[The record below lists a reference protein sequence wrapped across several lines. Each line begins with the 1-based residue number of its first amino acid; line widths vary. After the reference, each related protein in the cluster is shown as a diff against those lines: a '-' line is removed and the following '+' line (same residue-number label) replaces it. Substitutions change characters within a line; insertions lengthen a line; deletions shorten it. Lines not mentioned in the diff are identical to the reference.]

1 MSFLQQLQAK
11 RAALQPTET
20 LVRHADGRMERFGI
34 DKSPTL
40 LAPAAYG
47 FVVDTAPDTIPACV
61 HGDWLH
67 VGSQDAVSADVGQ
80 RYGITHVLSVGI
92 DCPIPMPGT
101 MRTMF
106 VPCLDLAETLLSV
119 DVLPLTN
126 AFIDE
131 CRKDGGRVLVHCN
144 AGVSRSAAVVIGYLM
159 AVERGLTYDGALDR
173 LRAKR
178 PCCRP
183 NNGFAKQLREMCSRE
198 IDD

>member
-1 MSFLQQLQAK
+1 
-11 RAALQPTET
+11 
-20 LVRHADGRMERFGI
+20 MELHGI
-34 DKSPTL
+34 DGSSTS

-67 VGSQDAVSADVGQ
+67 IGSQDAISADLG
-80 RYGITHVLSVGI
+80 RGYGITHILSVGI
-92 DCPIPMPGT
+92 DCPIQLPDT

-106 VPCLDLAETLLSV
+106 VPCLDLAETLLNV

-126 AFIDE
+126 AFIEE
-131 CRKDGGRVLVHCN
+131 CRTAGGRVLVHCN
-144 AGVSRSAAVVIGYLM
+144 AGVSRSAAVVIGYML

-183 NNGFAKQLREMCSRE
+183 NDGFAKQLREMRKDE
-198 IDD
+198 